1 MHFRRIFDAEHTTQF
16 RADNNRRC
24 STYFARACWSMTNTN
39 GNWKATHRYSRTWTA
54 VHRSY
59 AFPLYIFE
67 DYLTRKSTID
77 QYNAVNRWRKRGIA
91 TISIPWVISVRC
103 RHMLPS
109 TTQMARWLS
118 HTAASNVVKA
128 STRRWRRSSHI
139 HWASHTKWS
148 VSKHRITWLLLM
160 DRWRPPQSPARPFV
174 MWEKKLPCLF
184 AWILFIIPIAGSKNR
199 MRNHPH
205 PYGTHSKHSAIGY
218 SMANADASVL

>member
-1 MHFRRIFDAEHTTQF
+1 MQSTQHNSGPTTIAGALHTLHVPAEAWQTRTVIGKQHIATVVHEQPFTVHMPFLCIF
-16 RADNNRRC
+16 
-24 STYFARACWSMTNTN
+24 
-39 GNWKATHRYSRTWTA
+39 
-54 VHRSY
+54 
-59 AFPLYIFE
+59 
-67 DYLTRKSTID
+67 STISWPANPPSISTTRWIVGA
-77 QYNAVNRWRKRGIA
+77 NAVLPPLPF
-91 TISIPWVISVRC
+91 SIPWVISVRC

-174 MWEKKLPCLF
+174 MWEKKLPYLF